1 MAKFYSNRLI
11 KLRHIALKNNSSSKT

>member
-1 MAKFYSNRLI
+1 VAKFYSNRLI